1 ALKFVPFALLSLIS
15 FSKPKI
21 LPGGCDGEAVAESYG
36 GRIVMG
42 LVKPWKFLATLAW
55 LALLVYVIYVYG
67 TYQQASLDSGVP
79 AMVQRGS
86 PLIKAISNHNEG
98 DINKLISSPNN
109 NHNEEDVE
117 EPISSPVTV
126 KLAPKGSLE
135 RKRAQQELDDEIAR
149 RNHTDCIIKEIGKAV
164 FGEENYSEMIMTINN
179 PIVHDWHCYKAMIL
193 AYIKHCGAL
202 SEYGLK
208 YIQAFA
214 NMCNAGFQHHQLAE
228 VASQVCNRTC
238 TLGSLSLRPT
248 Y

>member
-1 ALKFVPFALLSLIS
+1 
-15 FSKPKI
+15 
-21 LPGGCDGEAVAESYG
+21 
-36 GRIVMG
+36 VMG
-42 LVKPWKFLATLAW
+42 LLKPWKFLATLAW
-55 LALLVYVIYVYG
+55 LALLVYSIYVYG

-98 DINKLISSPNN
+98 DINKPISSPNN
-109 NHNEEDVE
+109 NHNEGDIE

-126 KLAPKGSLE
+126 AQCEATMLYFQDRVKLAPKGSLE
-135 RKRAQQELDDEIAR
+135 QKRAQQELDDEIAR

-179 PIVHDWHCYKAMIL
+179 PIVHDWHCYEAMIL

-238 TLGSLSLRPT
+238 TLGSLSLRP

>member
-1 ALKFVPFALLSLIS
+1 
-15 FSKPKI
+15 
-21 LPGGCDGEAVAESYG
+21 
-36 GRIVMG
+36 MG
-42 LVKPWKFLATLAW
+42 LPKPWKFLATLAW

-67 TYQQASLDSGVP
+67 MYQQASLDSGVP

-86 PLIKAISNHNEG
+86 PLIKAISVLNVVFNDLSNACMDLVSRSLKNHNEG
-98 DINKLISSPNN
+98 DINKPISSPNN

-126 KLAPKGSLE
+126 AQCEATMLYFQDRVKLAPKGSLE
-135 RKRAQQELDDEIAR
+135 QKRAQQELDDEIAR

-238 TLGSLSLRPT
+238 TLG
-248 Y
+248 